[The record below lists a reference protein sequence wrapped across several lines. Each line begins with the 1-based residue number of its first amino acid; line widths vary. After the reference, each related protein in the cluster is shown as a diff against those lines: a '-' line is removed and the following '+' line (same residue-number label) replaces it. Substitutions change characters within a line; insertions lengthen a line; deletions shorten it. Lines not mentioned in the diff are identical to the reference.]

1 MSTIYHSGKFEITD
15 ERGAISFTG
24 VVEKDKT
31 IKSVFWVNIT
41 YFTEG
46 FVSMAFS
53 SVELRA
59 FANHLKLLYFDRSLR
74 YKKTSGGTKT
84 HKVLT
89 IEVLEVYFRIVI
101 THGSKRYETS
111 ILFDEMEALSQE
123 IDNLIKYTSTN
134 CYKTQQHFERKKKN
148 ATKENK

>member
-1 MSTIYHSGKFEITD
+1 MSAIFHSGKFEITD
-15 ERGAISFTG
+15 DKGSVSFTG
-24 VVEKDKT
+24 AVEKEKSV
-31 IKSVFWVNIT
+31 KSVFWVNIT

-59 FANHLKLLYFDRSLR
+59 FANHLRALYFDRSLR
-74 YKKTSGGTKT
+74 YSKTSGGTKT

-89 IEVLEVYFRIVI
+89 IEIMDVYFKIVI

-111 ILFDEMEALSQE
+111 ILCDEMEALSQE
-123 IDNLIKYTSTN
+123 ITSLTNYTATN
-134 CYKTQQHFERKKKN
+134 CYKTQQHFERKK
-148 ATKENK
+148 